1 MPAAKIEIRMNPV
14 AINRMLGGATGPVMQ
29 DLMKRGRRV
38 QRNARAMAPGRMGRK
53 INAVIVDGHVRVES
67 NHEATMF
74 VIKGTRPHWIP
85 RGGRPGPKVLKF
97 KMHGGTV
104 FARVV
109 WHPGTKKNDFL
120 TKALRKG

>member
-1 MPAAKIEIRMNPV
+1 MPAAKIEWRP
-14 AINRMLGGATGPVMQ
+14 APGAQAQLDAEVMKF
-29 DLMKRGRRV
+29 LVKRARRV

-53 INAVIVDGHVRVES
+53 VNTVIVGKHVRIES
-67 NHEATMF
+67 SHPATMF

-85 RGGRPGPKVLKF
+85 KGGRPGRKVLKF
-97 KMHGGTV
+97 QMRGRTV

-120 TKALRKG
+120 TKALRMG

>member
-1 MPAAKIEIRMNPV
+1 VPAAKIEWRP
-14 AINRMLGGATGPVMQ
+14 APGAQAELDRAVMEF
-29 DLMKRGRRV
+29 LVKRARRV

-53 INAVIVDGHVRVES
+53 VNAVIVGKHVRIES
-67 NHEATMF
+67 SHPATMY

-97 KMHGGTV
+97 KMHGRTV

-120 TKALRKG
+120 TKALRMG